1 MFIYKIINK
10 LDGKIYI
17 GQTRQTLEKR
27 FLQHSQAFSPLGY
40 AIRKDGLENFAIEVI
55 EECETQ
61 EQADERERFFIAE
74 LKSKVPN
81 GYNRS
86 DGGTGNFAN
95 YTNKKDASRRPL
107 IVPEIFLNQTYYGSK
122 DIDRAITITRYKKST
137 TEIPHKHPYFEIVYV
152 YRGQCTQNIGFD
164 SLSLHSGDL
173 IITAPETLH
182 TLEVNDDADIIFEIN
197 LRREGFYEIFAPLV
211 KGSHTVNKFFA
222 EGLHNKSPIKY
233 LLFHTAND
241 TFISENILRMFA
253 KENHLM
259 RCHLKDFEM
268 CATQPTNLPD
278 NFLIMNYIQENLATV
293 TLENLAAQFNFSVSR
308 CSRLIKA
315 TTGANFNEW
324 KKILRLK
331 RAKYLLTNTSQ
342 SIAEIS
348 SALGWLNAEN
358 FIRSFQKNFGI
369 SPIRYR
375 IKNGTC
381 PENNT
386 PQLMLGL
393 ERRQK
398 ILEKLKQENRV
409 YVSQLSKIF
418 DVTEETIRRDLDKL
432 EEEDLI
438 RRDYGGAVLN
448 SYISE
453 DLSFLKR
460 SLINGDLKNLI
471 AKTAQKLIDDDST
484 IMMDSST
491 TCLALLNLL
500 RQRKNLTIIT
510 NSIRL
515 AYDFSGVPFK
525 IISVGGTL
533 RAKSFALTGAITC
546 NTLRNYFVDYAIL
559 SCKGIDIERGV
570 MESNDE
576 ESAVKQVMIAQ
587 AKKVILLVDSSKF
600 DKISFTKTCDFSKIS
615 ILVTDREPSEDWKIS
630 LDAQQVRLLY

>member
-1 MFIYKIINK
+1 
-10 LDGKIYI
+10 
-17 GQTRQTLEKR
+17 
-27 FLQHSQAFSPLGY
+27 
-40 AIRKDGLENFAIEVI
+40 
-55 EECETQ
+55 
-61 EQADERERFFIAE
+61 
-74 LKSKVPN
+74 
-81 GYNRS
+81 
-86 DGGTGNFAN
+86 
-95 YTNKKDASRRPL
+95 
-107 IVPEIFLNQTYYGSK
+107 
-122 DIDRAITITRYKKST
+122 
-137 TEIPHKHPYFEIVYV
+137 
-152 YRGQCTQNIGFD
+152 
-164 SLSLHSGDL
+164 
-173 IITAPETLH
+173 
-182 TLEVNDDADIIFEIN
+182 
-197 LRREGFYEIFAPLV
+197 
-211 KGSHTVNKFFA
+211 
-222 EGLHNKSPIKY
+222 
-233 LLFHTAND
+233 
-241 TFISENILRMFA
+241 
-253 KENHLM
+253 
-259 RCHLKDFEM
+259 
-268 CATQPTNLPD
+268 
-278 NFLIMNYIQENLATV
+278 
-293 TLENLAAQFNFSVSR
+293 
-308 CSRLIKA
+308 
-315 TTGANFNEW
+315 
-324 KKILRLK
+324 
-331 RAKYLLTNTSQ
+331 
-342 SIAEIS
+342 
-348 SALGWLNAEN
+348 
-358 FIRSFQKNFGI
+358 
-369 SPIRYR
+369 
-375 IKNGTC
+375 
-381 PENNT
+381 
-386 PQLMLGL
+386 MLGL

-576 ESAVKQVMIAQ
+576 ESTVKQVMIAQ